1 MENKALSAGKAVTQ
15 SMETVKSI
23 GKNVSN
29 FFNGG
34 AKTVSSWFG

>member
-1 MENKALSAGKAVTQ
+1 MLSAGKAVTQ

-23 GKNVSN
+23 GN

-34 AKTVSSWFG
+34 AKTVSSWVG